1 MDLTMLLFLPIQP
14 PGPRPRGPEDEP
26 VGEDDDEPARTREP
40 PREPPPSEPLP
51 PDANPID
58 PRIWREED

>member
-1 MDLTMLLFLPIQP
+1 MDLTMLLFLPVQP
-14 PGPRPRGPEDEP
+14 PRGPRPRGPEDEP
-26 VGEDDDEPARTREP
+26 VGEDDAP
-40 PREPPPSEPLP
+40 PETKREPPPKEPLP